1 MSMSLRDRIATLLVA
16 TAALIYGLWLTGPLS
31 GLSAGAVAMLVLA
44 LGFIA
49 SASAVIPGFAALIK
63 GSKTYLVSASIGGVI
78 ALVCGVLTVSQ
89 ATDQTLAILVVAT
102 IGLWA
107 AATVRHVT
115 AGRPSTLATG

>member
-63 GSKTYLVSASIGGVI
+63 GSKTYLVSASIGGII
-78 ALVCGVLTVSQ
+78 ALLCGVLTVSQ
-89 ATDQTLAILVVAT
+89 PTDQTLAILVVAT

-115 AGRPSTLATG
+115 DGRPSPLATG

>member
-63 GSKTYLVSASIGGVI
+63 GSKTYLVSASIGGII
-78 ALVCGVLTVSQ
+78 ALLCGVLTVSQ
-89 ATDQTLAILVVAT
+89 PTDQTLAILVVAT